1 MSASKPTSEPPVSSI
16 PKGWGRLILSVVF
29 PWYIIWRLRQL
40 STNPAHPEPDD
51 WFRGYERAMSEVR
64 LNLGLEKWS

>member
-1 MSASKPTSEPPVSSI
+1 MSAERSTPSV
-16 PKGWGRLILSVVF
+16 PKGWTRLILSVVF
-29 PWYIIWRLRQL
+29 PWYVIWRLRQL
-40 STNPAHPEPDD
+40 STTPLPDEPLDE